1 MGGGAEG
8 AAVDLGQ
15 AEGGVVGGDDHVGVA
30 DQADA
35 AAEAEAVDRGDHR
48 HRALVDGGER
58 GVAAPVGADQGV
70 EALGRLHL
78 LDVDAGVEAA
88 ALGPQH
94 DHPHRRVA
102 RRASDDAS
110 ASSNQPATVRAFTGG
125 LSITTSAMPRSSTDD
140 VVPNVR
146 ILSDRSSDSRAP

>member
-1 MGGGAEG
+1 MGGRAER

-15 AEGGVVGGDDHVGVA
+15 AEGGVVAGDDDVGVA

-48 HRALVDGGER
+48 HRAVVDRGEG

-70 EALGRLHL
+70 EALGGLHL
-78 LDVDAGVEAA
+78 LDVDAGVEAP

-94 DHPHRRVA
+94 HDAHRRVVA
-102 RRASDDAS
+102 QRA
-110 ASSNQPATVRAFTGG
+110 
-125 LSITTSAMPRSSTDD
+125 
-140 VVPNVR
+140 
-146 ILSDRSSDSRAP
+146 